1 LRCRSDPAALLTGGA
16 MSMTKMSRGQYAMV
30 QSLVD
35 KTVLSAA
42 DCARMKD
49 ISRPEA
55 EREAERLATLQASKQ
70 STQRKAD
77 DRKQKM
83 LELEAQRKL
92 AIPPSEIEQQKLAEK
107 AAMLSAADRQMA
119 EELDD
124 VKKMNQMMLYAKVV
138 TIRDSQLNEKKTV
151 TKERLEEER
160 RLDTIMEVERL
171 KALKMYEERE
181 QRRKEDQRNGAA
193 VIKVQMRERERERVR
208 QLELQDQERE
218 AMLRQ
223 NSEMK
228 EDELRQI
235 VNKKE
240 AGKKLLEE
248 VAASN
253 AEQIELKRREKDKE
267 VDEDRRV
274 AAYLRDRE
282 VREQQRMQSEESIKA
297 EKERETARLRAKQE
311 KMKDKQAE
319 LDALR
324 AKRAAEEAERQ
335 WRKSQQLAAE
345 RESTI
350 LSSLDQ
356 AREAQKLEKERRLI
370 EQAQQEKEEFDRI
383 LRVQREA
390 EEVEASTKM
399 KKHSAAREHMEELQA
414 QILMNAEVRKKNRL
428 DFLDEGV
435 QQRQRMEQ
443 GRLKLEGIKSEK
455 LRTLTTVG
463 VPEKYCV
470 DLANKKFT

>member
-1 LRCRSDPAALLTGGA
+1 MAST
-16 MSMTKMSRGQYAMV
+16 MMSRAQASSINNLIGETKSVIPPHELQRMRDIARPESERV
-30 QSLVD
+30 
-35 KTVLSAA
+35 A
-42 DCARMKD
+42 DEKRERDSKKASTLAKSEARKD
-49 ISRPEA
+49 MMRQLEA
-55 EREAERLATLQASKQ
+55 ERMLAV
-70 STQRKAD
+70 
-77 DRKQKM
+77 
-83 LELEAQRKL
+83 
-92 AIPPSEIEQQKLAEK
+92 PPTEIEQMRLAEK

-124 VKKMNQMMLYAKVV
+124 VKKMNQMMLYSKVV
-138 TIRDSQLNEKKTV
+138 TIRDAQLNEKKV
-151 TKERLEEER
+151 IHKERLQEER

-181 QRRKEDQRNGAA
+181 ARRKEDQKNGAH
-193 VIKVQMRERERERVR
+193 VIITQMRERERERVR

-223 NSEMK
+223 NAEMK
-228 EDELRQI
+228 EEEIRQ
-235 VNKKE
+235 VVAKKK
-240 AGKKLLEE
+240 AGAKLLEE

-253 AEQIELKRREKDKE
+253 AEQIELKKGEKDKE
-267 VDEDRRV
+267 VAEERRI
-274 AAYLRDRE
+274 AAYLRERE
-282 VREQQRMQSEESIKA
+282 SRDQKRMLEEEASKA
-297 EKERETARLRAKQE
+297 DKERETARLRAKQE

-345 RESTI
+345 RDATI
-350 LSSLDQ
+350 LQSLDQ

-390 EEVEASTKM
+390 EEIERGSKTK
-399 KKHSAAREHMEELQA
+399 KLYAAHEHMEELQA
-414 QILMNAEVRKKNRL
+414 QILMNAEVRKKNRM

-435 QQRQRMEQ
+435 QQRARMEA
-443 GRLKLEGIKSEK
+443 GRLKLEAIKSEK
-455 LRTLTTVG
+455 LRSLTTAG
-463 VPEKYCV
+463 VPQKYSV

>member
-1 LRCRSDPAALLTGGA
+1 MKEIAMPEEDRVAEQKAAH
-16 MSMTKMSRGQYAMV
+16 
-30 QSLVD
+30 
-35 KTVLSAA
+35 AA
-42 DCARMKD
+42 AKAG
-49 ISRPEA
+49 SQAKA
-55 EREAERLATLQASKQ
+55 ED
-70 STQRKAD
+70 RKA
-77 DRKQKM
+77 KM
-83 LELEAQRKL
+83 LDLEAKRKL
-92 AIPPSEIEQQKLAEK
+92 AVPPSEIEQQQLAEK
-107 AAMLSAADRQMA
+107 AALLSAADRQMA

-124 VKKMNQMMLYAKVV
+124 VKKMNQMMLYSKVV
-138 TIRDSQLNEKKTV
+138 TIRDAQLNEKKV
-151 TKERLEEER
+151 IQKERLEEER

-181 QRRKEDQRNGAA
+181 ARRKEDQKNGAQ
-193 VIKVQMRERERERVR
+193 VIITQMRERERERVR
-208 QLELQDQERE
+208 QLELQDQERD

-223 NSEMK
+223 NQEMK
-228 EDELRQI
+228 DEEIRQ
-235 VNKKE
+235 VVAKKE
-240 AGKKLLEE
+240 SGKKLLEE

-267 VDEDRRV
+267 VEEDRRV

-350 LSSLDQ
+350 LQSLDQ

-390 EEVEASTKM
+390 EEVEHAVK
-399 KKHSAAREHMEELQA
+399 
-414 QILMNAEVRKKNRL
+414 VRISRS
-428 DFLDEGV
+428 F
-435 QQRQRMEQ
+435 
-443 GRLKLEGIKSEK
+443 
-455 LRTLTTVG
+455 
-463 VPEKYCV
+463 
-470 DLANKKFT
+470 